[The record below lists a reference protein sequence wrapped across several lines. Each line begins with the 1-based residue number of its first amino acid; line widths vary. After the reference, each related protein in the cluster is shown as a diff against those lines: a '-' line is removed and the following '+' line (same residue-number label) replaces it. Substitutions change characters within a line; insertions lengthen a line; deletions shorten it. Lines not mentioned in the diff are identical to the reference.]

1 MQGWLP
7 RPHEAEN
14 RDQERHVIVDCIGA
28 VAASALQNNNVE
40 LVA

>member
-7 RPHEAEN
+7 RLHEAEN
-14 RDQERHVIVDCIGA
+14 RDQERHVIVDCA
-28 VAASALQNNNVE
+28 VAASALQDNNVE